1 MIINNQEDKLTS
13 KIAQQMFL
21 NFKKK
26 LEDVNLDYEVAGLI
40 KASNR
45 EILKNLMQEQNF
57 TIPLTSNFNK

>member
-1 MIINNQEDKLTS
+1 
-13 KIAQQMFL
+13 MFL